1 MTLSELGLQ
10 IAQALL
16 PVVVA
21 FLIALVSY
29 GISFLRGKTADIK
42 NDTLRKSL
50 DNAFYEAELV
60 ATDAIRAT
68 NQVFVDEIKAKSA
81 DGKLTKE
88 EAKEAM
94 SIAKNYFLTHLT
106 TNSKSVLEGALG
118 PINEWLESFL
128 EAKLGQTKVEKQVAN
143 LANPTL

>member
-10 IAQALL
+10 ITQALL

-29 GISFLRGKTADIK
+29 GISLLRGKASDIK

-50 DNAFYEAELV
+50 DNAFYEAEMV
-60 ATDAIRAT
+60 AIDAIRAT

-128 EAKLGQTKVEKQVAN
+128 EAKLGQTKIEKQVAN
-143 LANPTL
+143 LANPT

>member
-16 PVVVA
+16 PVVA
-21 FLIALVSY
+21 TFLIALVSY
-29 GISFLRGKTADIK
+29 GISLLRGKAADIK

-50 DNAFYEAELV
+50 DNAFYEAEVV
-60 ATDAIRAT
+60 AIDAIRAT

-118 PINEWLESFL
+118 PINDWLEGFL
-128 EAKLGQTKVEKQVAN
+128 EAKLAQTKIEKQVAN
-143 LANPTL
+143 LANPT

>member
-21 FLIALVSY
+21 FLIALISY
-29 GISFLRGKTADIK
+29 GISLLRGKAADIK

-128 EAKLGQTKVEKQVAN
+128 EAKLGQTKVEKQVDK
-143 LANPTL
+143 LANPT

>member
-16 PVVVA
+16 PVVA
-21 FLIALVSY
+21 TFLIALVSY
-29 GISFLRGKTADIK
+29 GISLLRGKAADIK

-50 DNAFYEAELV
+50 DNAFYEAEVV
-60 ATDAIRAT
+60 AIDAIRAT

-143 LANPTL
+143 LANPT

>member
-21 FLIALVSY
+21 FLIALINY
-29 GISFLRGKTADIK
+29 GISLLRGKAADIK

-50 DNAFYEAELV
+50 DSAFYEAELV
-60 ATDAIRAT
+60 AIDAIRAT

-106 TNSKSVLEGALG
+106 ANSKSVLEGALG

-143 LANPTL
+143 LANPT

>member
-29 GISFLRGKTADIK
+29 GISLLRGKAADIK

-60 ATDAIRAT
+60 AIDAIRAT

>member
-16 PVVVA
+16 PVLVA

-29 GISFLRGKTADIK
+29 GISLLRGKAADIK

-50 DNAFYEAELV
+50 DNAFYEAEVV
-60 ATDAIRAT
+60 AIDAIRAT

-128 EAKLGQTKVEKQVAN
+128 EAKLGQTKIEKQVAN
-143 LANPTL
+143 LANPT

>member
-10 IAQALL
+10 IARALL

-29 GISFLRGKTADIK
+29 GISFLRGKAADIK